1 MEQDIVNA
9 TPVLRTRLSLAH
21 DLRQLGM
28 QAGMTVIVHSSLKSL
43 GWVCGGPV
51 AVVQALMDVVTG
63 AGTLVVPTQTG
74 DYSDPT
80 YWQYPPVL
88 EAWWAPIKEQMPAFD
103 PHITPSRHMG
113 LIVETFRTWPG
124 VLRSSHP
131 HVSFAAWGR
140 HADEIVDIH

>member
-51 AVVQALMDVVTG
+51 AVVQALMDVVTET
-63 AGTLVVPTQTG
+63 GTLLMPTHSPNYT
-74 DYSDPT
+74 DPAK
-80 YWQYPPVL
+80 WSNPPVPQL
-88 EAWWAPIKEQMPAFD
+88 WWSALYEQMPAFD
-103 PHITPSRHMG
+103 PRLTPSWFMG
-113 LIVETFRTWPG
+113 QVAETFRTWPG
-124 VLRSSHP
+124 
-131 HVSFAAWGR
+131 
-140 HADEIVDIH
+140 